1 MKEVFGYVRVSTKK
15 QTQGVSL
22 DEQRD
27 AIKRFADREGL
38 AITAWFE
45 EHLTAAKRGRPKF
58 TDMLRRLRRG
68 EADGVVIH
76 KVDRS
81 ARNLDDWNDIAHLLD
96 EGFQVYIANDNLDLR
111 SRGGRLSADIQA
123 VVAADFIR
131 NNREEAR
138 KGFYGRLKQGLYPLP
153 APIGYLDRGKGNPK
167 IADPV
172 RAPLVQKAF
181 DLYATGDHTLRSLTA
196 TLRTLGL
203 RNRSNK
209 PLSKDGVWVMLSNPF
224 YTGLIRLKSTGEAF
238 HGLHDPLVSQ
248 SRFDRVQTI
257 LTSKANGK
265 VRTHD
270 HLFRRRFVCGSCGYA
285 MSASLKK
292 GHVYY
297 RCYQPTC
304 PVTSSLR
311 EEVITSS
318 LLSRLRTFALPK
330 ELADATSAVL
340 AERSKG
346 ATHDQQLRLAALRG
360 SFAKIETRLTTLTDA
375 LLDGTIE
382 RDLFLPRKEALLR
395 ERVAL
400 TNQIHDT
407 ERDAT
412 AKFRRAQEIF
422 ELAARPDFLYEIA
435 DVPQKRRLIDR
446 TTCDRRVTAG
456 KVYISLVSPFLELSE
471 TAHSQNSAPH
481 QDVIATANAL
491 VDLVLNRLDTN
502 LVLDDQEPKQGFSCT
517 QSQCRSIP

>member
-1 MKEVFGYVRVSTKK
+1 VKQVFGYIRVSTKK

-27 AIKRFADREGL
+27 AIIRFAAREGL

-58 TDMLRRLRRG
+58 TDMLRRLRLG
-68 EADGVVIH
+68 EAQGVVIH

-167 IADPV
+167 ILDPV
-172 RAPLVQKAF
+172 RAPLVRKVF
-181 DLYATGDHTLRSLTA
+181 DLYAAGDHSLRSLTS
-196 TLRTLGL
+196 LLPNLGL
-203 RNRSNK
+203 LNRGSK
-209 PLSKDGVWVMLSNPF
+209 PLSKDGVWVMLTNPF
-224 YTGLIRLKSTGEAF
+224 YTGLVRLKSTGETF
-238 HGLHDPLVSQ
+238 HGVHEPLVPPSL
-248 SRFDRVQTI
+248 FNRVQD
-257 LTSKANGK
+257 LLNGKANGRLRK
-265 VRTHD
+265 HD

-297 RCYQPTC
+297 RCYQTNC
-304 PVTSSLR
+304 PVTSSVR
-311 EEVITSS
+311 EEKIDRAVRR
-318 LLSRLRTFALPK
+318 RLCTAGLPAAVFQTVHSILAVRKTRAHEEQQIMLAALR
-330 ELADATSAVL
+330 ATSGKID
-340 AERSKG
+340 S
-346 ATHDQQLRLAALRG
+346 RLAAL
-360 SFAKIETRLTTLTDA
+360 TDA
-375 LLDGTIE
+375 FIDGTIE
-382 RDLFLPRKEALLR
+382 RDLFLTRKESLLK
-395 ERVAL
+395 ERVAIASQARAL
-400 TNQIHDT
+400 

-412 AKFRRAQEIF
+412 AKYSAAAKFF
-422 ELAARPDFLYEIA
+422 ELAQRPDNQYNDGDFEE
-435 DVPQKRRLIDR
+435 KRRLLDKL
-446 TTCDRRVTAG
+446 TCDRRVAAG
-456 KVYISLVSPFLELSE
+456 NVEISLAPPFKQLSE
-471 TAHSQNSAPH
+471 TAKLQNGAPH
-481 QDVIATANAL
+481 QDIIATANTL
-491 VDLVLNRLDTN
+491 IDIVLSWLESDAA
-502 LVLDDQEPKQGFSCT
+502 
-517 QSQCRSIP
+517 QSPQRPHVHFNHVFRESQR